1 VTSKSPLVVT
11 FSRLWYQDLR
21 GLRRSLWL
29 DLPVS
34 RSQVH
39 LTSAAVKGL
48 PSCHLTPSRNG
59 KVSSVPSSL
68 HDQPVAR
75 SGTID
80 CMSFCL
86 ACWSNMTRLLTNP
99 MVARAGTASA
109 SSCIDRL
116 GGESRA
122 CTRKIPP
129 CFCASAAAE
138 PKITPS
144 NAPTI
149 TILRRLLVIPR
160 SSHFIFGAPPSRLR
174 PRLNLASAFLFR
186 SSRSVMTITYHE
198 MGSSS
203 AGTWG
208 HLNVGPPTT
217 PVKRSPLPHFDER
230 SRVGWNRRPRWTG

>member
-1 VTSKSPLVVT
+1 MDRPPNGRKRAARQNAGCGRCRWKVTSKSPLVVT
-11 FSRLWYQDLR
+11 SSRLRYQDLR

-39 LTSAAVKGL
+39 LTSSAVKGF

-80 CMSFCL
+80 CTLFCF
-86 ACWSNMTRLLTNP
+86 ACWSNITRLLNNP
-99 MVARAGTASA
+99 IVARAGTPSA

-129 CFCASAAAE
+129 CFCANAAAE
-138 PKITPS
+138 PKITAS
-144 NAPTI
+144 DAPTI
-149 TILRRLLVIPR
+149 TNVPRLLVISR
-160 SSHFIFGAPPSRLR
+160 SSHCIFGAPPSRLR
-174 PRLNLASAFLFR
+174 P
-186 SSRSVMTITYHE
+186 
-198 MGSSS
+198 
-203 AGTWG
+203 
-208 HLNVGPPTT
+208 
-217 PVKRSPLPHFDER
+217 D
-230 SRVGWNRRPRWTG
+230 